1 MKKGRDDT
9 WGELAGEMW
18 FGVIIG
24 CETET
29 YAHRDTGT
37 VKKNSWKVLF
47 C

>member
-18 FGVIIG
+18 FEVIIG

-37 VKKNSWKVLF
+37 VKKNSWKLLF